1 MSNCWHSYNCYVYIQ
16 LYNIPILMKRISLFA
31 ILASIVLGTIGT
43 GCIHN
48 KTSKDCQKDTTKIS
62 EIQKNLINNGWY
74 IPKSIPSGELSE
86 EYGVKSKFGQQD
98 NYFDIKVGSGFDVVI
113 KIVNKANEQCIR
125 YVFVPEN
132 TTANIQMIPQ
142 GQYYLKL
149 AYGKDWME
157 HDNGNG
163 TVEGKFISDVFYD
176 KSLDVFDFGKKN
188 SSSIISYVLQINIK
202 DSCLQNNFETVSISE
217 AEFMNN

>member
-1 MSNCWHSYNCYVYIQ
+1 VSNCWHGNNCHINNQ
-16 LYNIPILMKRISLFA
+16 LYNVPILMKRISRFA
-31 ILASIVLGTIGT
+31 ILASIVLGALEIG
-43 GCIHN
+43 CNHN
-48 KTSKDCQKDTTKIS
+48 GTSTTKQNTTKIS
-62 EIQKNLINNGWY
+62 KVQENLINDGWY
-74 IPKSIPSGELSE
+74 IPQSIPSGELPK

-98 NYFDIKVGSGFDVVI
+98 NYFDIKIGSGCDVAI

-142 GQYYLKL
+142 GLYYLKL

-157 HDNGNG
+157 YDNGNG
-163 TVEGKFISDVFYD
+163 IVEGKFTANVSYD
-176 KSLDVFDFGKKN
+176 KSIDVFDFGKKN
-188 SSSIISYVLQINIK
+188 SSTIISYVLQINIK

-217 AEFMNN
+217 AEFMK